1 MSDRELATHL
11 DDPDDWLVL
20 DGWGQPLARSIT
32 LRHALHRVRLLL
44 TGGIKAESLM
54 RDSEQPLFVGMDQLY
69 RMYDASR
76 D

>member
-20 DGWGQPLARSIT
+20 DGRGQPLARSVT

-44 TGGIKAESLM
+44 TDGIKAGSLM
-54 RDSEQPLFVGMDQLY
+54 RDSESPLVVAMDQLY